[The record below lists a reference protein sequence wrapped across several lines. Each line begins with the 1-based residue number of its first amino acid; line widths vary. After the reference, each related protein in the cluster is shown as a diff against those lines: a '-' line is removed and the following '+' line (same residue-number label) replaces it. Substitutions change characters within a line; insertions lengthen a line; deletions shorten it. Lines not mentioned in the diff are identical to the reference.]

1 MMLLKKLEKMP
12 DERCWSFMLARRNL
26 SSSDVADLSDSRF
39 ENRAPELLLR
49 GLVEL
54 AGDDGALSPP
64 PLLPLLLLELL
75 VRSDLGPV
83 SSMALSAWK
92 FAMLSEESAIVLFG
106 GGEGEEG
113 IYIGCVRGRSRCVAR
128 GALEMDK
135 ELSLDGWES
144 PSPIF
149 RGGGC
154 VEGFFDWG
162 ERCA

>member
-1 MMLLKKLEKMP
+1 MVDYLGLRPMMLLKKLEKMP

-54 AGDDGALSPP
+54 AGDDGAPP
-64 PLLPLLLLELL
+64 LLELL

-106 GGEGEEG
+106 GG
-113 IYIGCVRGRSRCVAR
+113 
-128 GALEMDK
+128 
-135 ELSLDGWES
+135 
-144 PSPIF
+144 
-149 RGGGC
+149 GGGGGDVYRLC
-154 VEGFFDWG
+154 
-162 ERCA
+162 